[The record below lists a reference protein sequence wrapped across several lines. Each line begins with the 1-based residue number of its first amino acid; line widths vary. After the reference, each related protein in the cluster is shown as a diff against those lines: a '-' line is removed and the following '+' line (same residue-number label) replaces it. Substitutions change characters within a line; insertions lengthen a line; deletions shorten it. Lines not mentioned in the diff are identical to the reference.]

1 MTESEAR
8 VLLARLSAH
17 FGEPVR
23 PAREHEQVRARA
35 ELIDLGTLHID
46 VARREVWLNGRRIDG
61 LHETGFRILALLAR
75 EAGCVL
81 SRQEI
86 IRRALGSEYAA
97 DDRMIDWHMQRLR
110 AVLGEPARGGGLV
123 ETVRGAGYRLRVAQ
137 DSAAMRAA

>member
-8 VLLARLSAH
+8 ALLARLSAH

-23 PAREHEQVRARA
+23 PAREHEQVRARCQ
-35 ELIDLGTLHID
+35 LIDLGALRID
-46 VARREVWLNGRRIDG
+46 VVRREVWLHERRIDG

-97 DDRMIDWHMQRLR
+97 DDRMIDWHVQRLR
-110 AVLGEPARGGGLV
+110 AALGEPVRGGGLI
-123 ETVRGAGYRLRVAQ
+123 ETVRGAGYRLRVNQ
-137 DSAAMRAA
+137 TSERAA